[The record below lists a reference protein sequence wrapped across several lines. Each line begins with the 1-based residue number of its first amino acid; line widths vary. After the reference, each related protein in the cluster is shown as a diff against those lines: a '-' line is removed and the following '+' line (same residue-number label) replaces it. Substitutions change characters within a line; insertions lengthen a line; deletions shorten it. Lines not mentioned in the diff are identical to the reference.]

1 MALTGLDRIR
11 RGFVLG
17 RVIADR
23 VPLFGEWVPDGGIG
37 CWSLFDVLCE
47 SLFFFQ
53 AEDGIRDLTVTGVQ
67 TCALPIFRHH
77 ILLAKVAQ
85 RVNDPDVLHGLKLML
100 KASGTKGVAQGGV
113 LSPLLSNLYLTAVED
128 RKSVV

>member
-1 MALTGLDRIR
+1 MSILVEAAARAN
-11 RGFVLG
+11 G
-17 RVIADR
+17 RSQIEE
-23 VPLFGEWVPDGGIG
+23 VPHDVG
-37 CWSLFDVLCE
+37 VLCE